1 MKEIVEK
8 ILEEERRAQERI
20 DNARKESEAAIHLA
34 RKDAAGLLKKS
45 ADDSL
50 VLAEKMRS
58 DAEKESD
65 IRKEAVLKKV
75 KDEVSAAVRGRERSI
90 VASAAR
96 IFDEVIQIKE

>member
-20 DNARKESEAAIHLA
+20 DNARKESEAAIHRA

-45 ADDSL
+45 ADESL

-96 IFDEVIQIKE
+96 IFDEVIHIKE